1 MAKLKNILSSLA
13 TPFLGEI
20 VNNYNNAGSQ
30 KDAGKVSAQLLK
42 KGPFDIPEAPA
53 QQVVANPLSFS
64 PVQYPLDL
72 GSNELGHYIIFESGF
87 LGYSPQTSGFLE
99 SSARAK
105 GISSEGAF
113 ISEVSGG
120 AGQTSSKKIT
130 SKIPDRSTVTTAIAL
145 YMPQSVKVGYSQNYD
160 SDTETGL
167 AGVAEATGKAI
178 NDAQGAADKFN
189 AAMQGIVGGVAT
201 QAKEILGEFV
211 SLAGMGDPV
220 RFAAKRAGVAVNPRN
235 EAFYN
240 SPSQR
245 TFSFEFDFW
254 PRNKEEADA
263 VNKIIHIFK
272 YNSSPGF
279 ALKTQQSVFAV
290 PNYWK
295 ISYMYNNGI
304 NPNLNRIGACYCT
317 DVQVDYAPDG
327 QYTTFGGEVSEG
339 GGVPVH
345 TKLSVSMLEDRIIT
359 KRDIEAGA

>member
-1 MAKLKNILSSLA
+1 MAFKSLKNHIGNLA
-13 TPFLGEI
+13 TPFLSNMVSNF
-20 VNNYNNAGSQ
+20 VNSGSQ

-42 KGPFDIPEAPA
+42 KGPFDIPESPS
-53 QQVVANPLSFS
+53 QKLRANPLSFS

-72 GSNELGHYIIFESGF
+72 GSQELGHYIIFESGF

-99 SSARAK
+99 SSQKAK
-105 GISSEGAF
+105 TF
-113 ISEVSGG
+113 ISTTDVGA
-120 AGQTSSKKIT
+120 AGQTTQRSKKIT
-130 SKIPDRSTVTTAIAL
+130 SKLPDKSTITTAIAL
-145 YMPQSVKVGYSQNYD
+145 YMPQSVKVGYTQNYD

-167 AGVAEATGKAI
+167 AGVAEATGVAVG
-178 NDAQGAADKFN
+178 DAEGAAAKFE

-235 EAFYN
+235 EAFYS

-254 PRNKEEADA
+254 PRNPKEAQA
-263 VNKIIHIFK
+263 VEDIITIFK
-272 YNSSPGF
+272 YNSAPGF
-279 ALKTQQSVFAV
+279 ADKTQQSVFTV

-295 ISYMYNNGI
+295 ISYMYNNGE
-304 NPNLNRIGACYCT
+304 NPHLNKIGACYCT

-327 QYTTFGGEVSEG
+327 QFTTFDGELSEG

-345 TKLSVSMLEDRIIT
+345 TKLTVSMLEDRIIT
-359 KRDIEAGA
+359 KQDIEAGA

>member
-1 MAKLKNILSSLA
+1 MAFKSLKNHISSLA
-13 TPFLGEI
+13 TPFLTDI
-20 VNNYNNAGSQ
+20 ASNFMNSGSQ

-42 KGPFDIPEAPA
+42 KGPFDIPDSPSQKLRE
-53 QQVVANPLSFS
+53 NPLSFN

-72 GSNELGHYIIFESGF
+72 GSSELGHYIMFESGF

-99 SSARAK
+99 SSK
-105 GISSEGAF
+105 
-113 ISEVSGG
+113 SGG
-120 AGQTSSKKIT
+120 PPGIRNRKLTAKLPNRSITTS
-130 SKIPDRSTVTTAIAL
+130 AIAI
-145 YMPQSVKVGYSQNYD
+145 YMPQSVKVGYTQNYD
-160 SDTETGL
+160 ADTETGL
-167 AGVAEATGKAI
+167 AGVAEATGIAI
-178 NDAQGAADKFN
+178 GDAEGAAAKFE

-201 QAKEILGEFV
+201 QAKEILGEFI

-235 EAFYN
+235 EAFYS

-254 PRNKEEADA
+254 PRNPKEAQA
-263 VNKIIHIFK
+263 VEDIITIFK

-279 ALKTQQSVFAV
+279 ADKTQQSVFTI

-295 ISYMYNNGI
+295 ISYMYNNGE
-304 NPNLNRIGACYCT
+304 NPHLNKIGACYCT

-327 QYTTFGGEVSEG
+327 QFTTFDGELSEG

-345 TKLSVSMLEDRIIT
+345 TKLTVSMLEDRIIT
-359 KRDIEAGA
+359 KQDIEAGA

>member
-1 MAKLKNILSSLA
+1 MSVKLKSIIGNLA
-13 TPFLGEI
+13 MPYVSNVI
-20 VNNYNNAGSQ
+20 NNFTNGGSA

-42 KGPFDIPEAPA
+42 KSPFDIPDSPA
-53 QQVVANPLSFS
+53 QAQVANPLSFS

-72 GSNELGHYIIFESGF
+72 GSNELGHYIMFESGF
-87 LGYSPQTSGFLE
+87 VGYSPQTSGFLE
-99 SSARAK
+99 MSKDR
-105 GISSEGAF
+105 
-113 ISEVSGG
+113 GG
-120 AGQTSSKKIT
+120 HPLHRSRKLT
-130 SKIPDRSTVTTAIAL
+130 SKLPDRSIVTSAVAL

-167 AGVAEATGKAI
+167 AGTAEATGMAI
-178 NDAQGAADKFN
+178 GDAEGAAAKVQ

-201 QAKEILGEFV
+201 QAKEILGEFI

-235 EAFYN
+235 EAFYS

-254 PRNKEEADA
+254 PRNAKEAQA
-263 VNKIIHIFK
+263 VEDIILIFK
-272 YNSSPGF
+272 YNSAPGF
-279 ALKTQQSVFAV
+279 ADKTQQSVFTT

-295 ISYMYNNGI
+295 VSYMYNGGE
-304 NPNLNRIGACYCT
+304 NPHLNKIGACFCT

-327 QYTTFGGEVSEG
+327 QFTTFGGEITKG

-345 TKLSVSMLEDRIIT
+345 TKLTVSMLEDRIIT
-359 KRDIEAGA
+359 KTDIEAGA